1 MHFLEFLLIL
11 AFFLHPYS
19 WAPPQKP
26 LKARSGTSTEAPS
39 WKVPVMNKK
48 KTGKASV
55 TKDPSLDLVLIR
67 IKSIREALSKIGS
80 CTKDVNSEVFECKGG
95 KLEDLWKAI
104 NEIDLSPVNAR
115 YEEGKKG
122 KLSVTQPYLKVQDQI
137 SNIISAPPP
146 AKTKSRK
153 KPSPK
158 DPLLT
163 LEGIRKIIADYKNE
177 LLYFARLFSHS
188 PADAEQLNKAIKGEK
203 EELDLNLL
211 LDNISNA
218 VGTFHAGHEDY
229 TENLYDLIDKKI
241 KELLRVK
248 KMNTS

>member
-1 MHFLEFLLIL
+1 MRFLEFLLIL

-26 LKARSGTSTEAPS
+26 LKARSRTPTEEPS
-39 WKVPVMNKK
+39 WKVPVTTKK

-55 TKDPSLDLVLIR
+55 ARDPSLGLVLIR
-67 IKSIREALSKIGS
+67 IKSIREALSNIGS
-80 CTKDVNSEVFECKGG
+80 CTKDENSEVFECKDGT
-95 KLEDLWKAI
+95 LANLWKAI
-104 NEIDLSPVNAR
+104 NEIDLSSVNAR

-137 SNIISAPPP
+137 SNVISAPPP

-153 KPSPK
+153 KTSPK

-203 EELDLNLL
+203 EDLDLNLL
-211 LDNISNA
+211 LDNISSS
-218 VGTFHAGHEDY
+218 VGTFHTGHEDY

-248 KMNTS
+248 KMNAS